1 MRFQNRIEAGQLLA
15 QKLEA
20 YTGRPDTLVL
30 ALPRGGVP
38 VAYEVATHLNLP
50 LDIFIV
56 RKLGLP
62 GEKELAM
69 GALASGG
76 TRILNMELVR
86 EARVPDSLIDKVTA
100 EEQQELERREQLYR
114 NNRPALQV
122 EGRTVILIDDGLATG
137 TSMRVAVLA
146 LKRQQ
151 PPRLVIAVPV
161 APPDIYEDFRDLA
174 DEIVCA
180 ITPRHLYA
188 IGMWYNDFSQ
198 TTDQEVCDLLEEAGR
213 RKLFGSAVPPEQI
226 QP

>member
-1 MRFQNRIEAGQLLA
+1 MRFQNRTEAGQLLA

-38 VAYEVATHLNLP
+38 VAYEVAMHLHLP

-62 GEKELAM
+62 GEEELAM

-76 TRILNMELVR
+76 TRILNMELIK
-86 EARVPDSLIDKVTA
+86 EAKVPDSLVEKVTA
-100 EEQQELERREQLYR
+100 EERQELERREQLYR
-114 NNRPALQV
+114 NNRPAL
-122 EGRTVILIDDGLATG
+122 EIKGRTVILIDDGLATG
-137 TSMRVAVLA
+137 TSMRVAALA

-151 PPRLVIAVPV
+151 PDRLVVAVPV
-161 APPDIYEDFRDLA
+161 APPGIYEDFSDLA
-174 DEIVCA
+174 DEVVCV
-180 ITPRHLYA
+180 ITPRNLYA
-188 IGMWYNDFSQ
+188 IGMWYDDFAQ
-198 TTDQEVCDLLEEAGR
+198 TTDQEVCDLLAEADR
-213 RKLFGSAVPPEQI
+213 RNLSGPTPHPEQI